1 MRPLLEALVEAAHE
15 AGREICRV
23 YRAGFDVRMKA
34 DASPVTAAD
43 HAAERVIL
51 EHLARI
57 APGVPVVAEEGV
69 AAGHVPVVGERF
81 FLVDPLDGTRE
92 FVSRNGE
99 FTVNI
104 ALVEHGAPTLGV
116 VYAPVTAVLYAGD
129 ATVPRA
135 IRMHLEADASATDR
149 AASSREPIRV
159 RAPPPDGNL
168 IAVASRS
175 HRDSATDAY
184 LARFRIAKTVSVG
197 SALKFCLVAAGEADL
212 YPRAQSISEW
222 DTAAGHAIV
231 VAAGGRMVDARGA
244 PLRYGKPGFRSGA
257 FVASGPFAAPA
268 MGGES

>member
-1 MRPLLEALVEAAHE
+1 MRPLLEGLVEAAHE
-15 AGREICRV
+15 AGGEICRV

-51 EHLARI
+51 EHLARL

-69 AAGHVPVVGERF
+69 AAGQIPAVGERF

-104 ALVEHGAPTLGV
+104 ALVEHGTPTLGV
-116 VYAPVTAVLYAGD
+116 VYAPVTGALYAGD
-129 ATVPRA
+129 TSVPRA
-135 IRMHLEADASATDR
+135 VRMLIDADASVVDR
-149 AASSREPIRV
+149 IAASREPIAV
-159 RAPPPDGNL
+159 RLPPPGGEL

-175 HRDSATDAY
+175 HRDPATDAY

-231 VAAGGRMVDARGA
+231 VAAGGHVIDARGA
-244 PLRYGKPGFRSGA
+244 PLRYGKAGFRSGP
-257 FVASGPFAAPA
+257 FVASGPFAAPPLEA
-268 MGGES
+268 AS

>member
-1 MRPLLEALVEAAHE
+1 MRPLLEGLIEAAHE

-23 YRAGFDVRMKA
+23 YRAGFDVSMKA
-34 DASPVTAAD
+34 DASPVTEAD

-51 EHLARI
+51 GHLARL
-57 APGVPVVAEEGV
+57 APGVPVVAEERV
-69 AAGHVPVVGERF
+69 AAGEVPAVGARF

-99 FTVNI
+99 FTVNV
-104 ALVEHGAPTLGV
+104 ALVEQGAPTLGV

-129 ATVPRA
+129 TTVPRA
-135 IRMHLEADASATDR
+135 VRMRLEPDASAAER
-149 AASSREPIRV
+149 AAAVREPIAV
-159 RAPPPDGNL
+159 RAPPPDGRL

-175 HRDSATDAY
+175 HRDPATDAY
-184 LARFRIAKTVSVG
+184 LARFQIAKTVSVG

-231 VAAGGRMVDARGA
+231 VAAGGRVIDARGA

-257 FVASGPFAAPA
+257 FVASGPIAAPPLEA
-268 MGGES
+268 AS

>member
-1 MRPLLEALVEAAHE
+1 MRPLLEGLIEAAHA
-15 AGREICRV
+15 AGREICDV

-34 DASPVTAAD
+34 DDSPVTAAD

-51 EHLARI
+51 DHLARL
-57 APGVPVVAEEGV
+57 APDVPVVAEEGV
-69 AAGHVPVVGERF
+69 AAGEVPTVGARF

-104 ALVEHGAPTLGV
+104 ALVEQGSPTLGV
-116 VYAPVTAVLYAGD
+116 VYAPGTQALYAGD
-129 ATVPRA
+129 TTIPRA
-135 IRMHLEADASATDR
+135 VRMRLAPEATAADR
-149 AASSREPIRV
+149 TAARREPIAV
-159 RAPPPDGNL
+159 RTPPAGGEL

-175 HRDSATDAY
+175 HRDPATNAY
-184 LARFRIAKTVSVG
+184 LARFRIAKTVSIG

-231 VAAGGRMVDARGA
+231 VAAGGRVVDARGT
-244 PLRYGKPGFRSGA
+244 PLRYGKPGFRSGP
-257 FVASGPFAAPA
+257 FVASGPFAPPPL
-268 MGGES
+268 ESE

>member
-1 MRPLLEALVEAAHE
+1 MRPILEGVIEAAHE

-43 HAAERVIL
+43 HAAERVIV
-51 EHLARI
+51 EHLARL

-69 AAGHVPVVGERF
+69 AAGQIPTVGERF

-92 FVSRNGE
+92 FVSGNGE

-116 VYAPVTAVLYAGD
+116 VYAPVTSVLYAGD
-129 ATVPRA
+129 TTVPRA
-135 IRMHLEADASATDR
+135 VRMRIEADASAGAR
-149 AASSREPIRV
+149 AAASRETIGV
-159 RAPPPDGNL
+159 RAPPPDGKL

-175 HRDSATDAY
+175 HRDPATDAY
-184 LARFRIAKTVSVG
+184 LARFTIAKIVSVG

-231 VAAGGRMVDARGA
+231 VAAGGRVIDARGA
-244 PLRYGKPGFRSGA
+244 ALRYGKPGFRSGA
-257 FVASGPFAAPA
+257 FVASGPFEAPA
-268 MGGES
+268 LEAGS

>member
-1 MRPLLEALVEAAHE
+1 MRPLADGLIAAAHE

-43 HAAERVIL
+43 HAAEHVIL
-51 EHLARI
+51 EHLARL
-57 APGVPVVAEEGV
+57 APDVPVVAEERV
-69 AAGHVPVVGERF
+69 AAGHVPSVGARF

-104 ALVEHGAPTLGV
+104 ALVEEGVPTLGV

-129 ATVPRA
+129 TTVPHA
-135 IRMHLEADASATDR
+135 VRMRLEPDVDAAER
-149 AASSREPIRV
+149 GAASREPIAV
-159 RAPPPDGNL
+159 RAPPSDGGL
-168 IAVASRS
+168 VAVASRS
-175 HRDSATDAY
+175 HRDPATDAY
-184 LARFRIAKTVSVG
+184 LAHFKIARTVSVG

-231 VAAGGRMVDARGA
+231 VAAGGRVVDARGA

-257 FVASGPFAAPA
+257 FVVSGPFAAPPLEA
-268 MGGES
+268 A